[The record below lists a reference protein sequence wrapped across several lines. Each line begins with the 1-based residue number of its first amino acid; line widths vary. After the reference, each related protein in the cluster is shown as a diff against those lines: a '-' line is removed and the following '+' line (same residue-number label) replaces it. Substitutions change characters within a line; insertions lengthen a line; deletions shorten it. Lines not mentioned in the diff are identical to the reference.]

1 LTDFSRSPK
10 NKIKRKPDRGHY
22 DKETVHQ
29 ILDEGLICHVGLI
42 QDNSPIVIPMN
53 YARQGDQIL
62 LHGAP
67 GSRLLQS
74 IKNGAE
80 VCITVTLIDDL
91 VLARS
96 VLHHSMNYRSVVFF
110 GRGTLVEEYN
120 QKKEAFKTIV
130 DHIIPGRWDDARQ
143 PSDKE
148 IKQTYVVAVPI
159 NEASAKIRSGPVI
172 DEEDDYALS
181 VWAGLLPLGFNPAE
195 PVSDEKLDKNI
206 QVPDYVKNYNRGK
219 KT

>member
-1 LTDFSRSPK
+1 MTDFPILPK

-22 DKETVHQ
+22 DKETIYQ

-42 QDNSPIVIPMN
+42 QDNSPLVIPMN
-53 YARQGDQIL
+53 YARQGDTIL

-67 GSRLLQS
+67 GSRLLQA

-80 VCITVTLIDDL
+80 ACVTVTLVDDL

-148 IKQTYVVAVPI
+148 IKQTYVVAIPI
-159 NEASAKIRSGPVI
+159 NEASAKIRGGPVV
-172 DEEDDYALS
+172 DEEEDYALP
-181 VWAGLLPLGFNPAE
+181 VWAGLLPLGLNPAE
-195 PVSDEKLDKNI
+195 PVSDERLDKNI
-206 QVPDYVKNYNRGK
+206 QLPAYIKNYTRGN